1 MISYFQKASA
11 LLSQWQKYRA
21 FEKLKHAIRPLPNG
35 GMVLVLNTGA
45 LIGPEAEAMLQA
57 LYSRSPGSVLKHL
70 VEIAKKGAE
79 KFMAQ
84 FYVGYGHKSIG
95 DCGSVTIF
103 IEGVSMLVAKAIQ
116 DWLLYSGQEVSTR
129 YVDFAEQLF
138 INILGFS
145 WAKNLHECLRMFYL
159 ESLEPLKKDLR
170 FRFPRPEQEDSGK
183 YEKAIAARAF
193 DILRSFLPGGAMTN
207 LSWHANLR
215 QTADK
220 IAILRHHP
228 LEEVRTVAEA
238 MESALREAFPS
249 SFSHKRY
256 EATENYNEMWMHEY
270 YYLFDGE
277 CPEFEGTV
285 LFTDEDELNKHR
297 QVLVARPPKTELP
310 KFLAQASSLR
320 FRFLLD
326 FGSFRDIQRQRA
338 VVQRMPLLTT
348 VHGFE
353 PWYLNELPEDIRQK
367 AVALLKTTDLLSFL
381 SDISPLDAQYYIPMG
396 YRVSNRITGDLPAFV
411 YLAELRATPFVH
423 PTLQKQAHRIAG
435 FLTDNFGEYGLQVHT
450 AKEIGRFDIKRG
462 EQDIVKKV

>member
-11 LLSQWQKYRA
+11 LLSQWQKCRA

-57 LYSRSPGSVLKHL
+57 LYSRSPGSVRRHL
-70 VEIAKKGAE
+70 VELARKGAE

-103 IEGVSMLVAKAIQ
+103 IEGVSMLAAKAIQ

-129 YVDFAEQLF
+129 YVDFVKQLF
-138 INILGFS
+138 MDVLGLPRTRNI
-145 WAKNLHECLRMFYL
+145 HDCLRKFYVD
-159 ESLEPLKKDLR
+159 SLEPLKQDLMLR
-170 FRFPRPEQEDSGK
+170 FPKPDGENDGVYQ
-183 YEKAIAARAF
+183 KAIAARTF
-193 DILRSFLPGGAMTN
+193 DILRGFLPAGAMTS

-228 LEEVRTVAEA
+228 LEEVRAVAEA

-256 EATENYNEMWMHEY
+256 EAAENYNEMWMREY
-270 YYLFDGE
+270 YHFFRAE
-277 CPEFEGTV
+277 CPQFEGSV
-285 LFTDEDELNKHR
+285 LFADEDELER
-297 QVLVARPPKTELP
+297 YRRIFVERPAKTELP
-310 KFLAQASSLR
+310 KFMAQYSSLR

-338 VVQRMPLLTT
+338 VIQRMPLLTT
-348 VHGFE
+348 VCGFE
-353 PWYLNELPEDIRQK
+353 TWYLEELPENIREEAK
-367 AVALLKTTDLLSFL
+367 ILLQETANSLKNIPSLE
-381 SDISPLDAQYYIPMG
+381 AQYYIPMG
-396 YRVSNRITGDLPAFV
+396 YRVENCITGDLPAMV

-423 PTLQKQAHRIAG
+423 PTLQKRAHQMAH
-435 FLTDNFGEYGLQVHT
+435 FLEEHFGEYGLKVHT

-462 EQDIVKKV
+462 EQDIVRKPV